1 MPSITARITRT
12 LNRLGQIWREL
23 DYAQRRIF
31 EIMTDLDAA
40 DGRPATSRSS
50 GSAGATDSGGR

>member
-12 LNRLGQIWREL
+12 LNRFGQIWREL

-31 EIMTDLDAA
+31 EIMTDLDGA
-40 DGRPATSRSS
+40 DGRPATSRAS
-50 GSAGATDSGGR
+50 GSAGATDSSGR